1 MRGTGR
7 MYDRHLAQPP
17 AQAKLGLRHR
27 IETLVGIT
35 GARMVHHRASWGE
48 VLFAPLNV
56 LWRPQI
62 LGILIFEVR
71 GSTCFAS
78 LLFGSRERR

>member
-7 MYDRHLAQPP
+7 MYDRHLVQPP
-17 AQAKLGLRHR
+17 AQAKLGVRHR
-27 IETLVGIT
+27 IETLIGVT
-35 GARMVHHRASWGE
+35 GARMARHRASWTE
-48 VLFAPLNV
+48 VILAPLNV

-71 GSTCFAS
+71 GSACLAW
-78 LLFGSRERR
+78 LLSG